1 MDSGPFFAQ
10 FIEDYYAECD
20 EHLSTIRRVLL
31 ELETHTSGRDG
42 AVASVMNVV
51 RRSLHT
57 LKGLSA
63 MVGLQTPERIAHV
76 LEDVLRSAGPSPTS
90 LDPQIIELL
99 FDGARLLEQ
108 SVSASRGGSAGPPPD
123 DLFDR
128 AAAITAAP
136 SFRNDHQPSES
147 VALSVA
153 EAEVVWIEETPATA
167 GLNELYRF
175 EFTPSAAANA
185 RGVTVESIRRRLS
198 AIGDIRAAVPR
209 VQAGGRVVFDFTV
222 ALHADQVP
230 DEAWRADGLT
240 WEHAPPA
247 VNAAPR
253 RLDIRPDAEV
263 GPMGN
268 VAAPSSLVRVDLARL
283 EDLMRGVGELVV
295 SRSRLSDALRRA
307 GNGASHGN
315 DAWEELQEANT
326 MLERQLRALRDNVM
340 RIRLVRVGELF
351 ERLRFAVRDLAR
363 EAGREITFELDGQD
377 TEVDK
382 AIVDRMLEPLMHLVR
397 NAVSHGLEDPDDRRA
412 AGKPAAGTLSL
423 RAFTSGDR
431 ISVVVE
437 DDGRGIDEAE
447 VRHRARATERNADG
461 GERGETLLD
470 ILCRSGFSTRSAA
483 DRSSGRGMGMA
494 IVRSTI
500 RELGGA
506 LTLQTEPGQGTRF
519 VVELPLTLMIVDA
532 LIVDV
537 ADQQMAVPQPVL
549 REIVQV
555 EASSISTFEN
565 NAVVS
570 FRSSV
575 LPLISLRDVFNL
587 PHAEPPTRFVLVV
600 GSDAE
605 LAGLVVDRIVGLREI
620 VVHPITDPLLAVPG
634 VGGATELGNGRVIL
648 ILDAAALVRAGRPAR
663 TRAGTP
669 ARQLSAAI

>member
-1 MDSGPFFAQ
+1 MDNGPFFAQ

-20 EHLSTIRRVLL
+20 DHLTSIRRALL
-31 ELETHTSGRDG
+31 ELETRHSAGDAATPA
-42 AVASVMNVV
+42 AVNVI
-51 RRSLHT
+51 RRGLHT

-76 LEDVLRSAGPSPTS
+76 LEDVLRSAGASPTL
-90 LDPQIIELL
+90 LDPQVIELM
-99 FDGARLLEQ
+99 FDGTRVLEQ
-108 SVSASRGGSAGPPPD
+108 SVMASRRGADDPSSD
-123 DLFDR
+123 DLFER
-128 AAAITAAP
+128 AAALTAAP
-136 SFRNDHQPSES
+136 RSEPDLSES
-147 VALSVA
+147 VAVSVA
-153 EAEVVWIEETPATA
+153 DAEVVWIEESAEAVAPE
-167 GLNELYRF
+167 ELYQF
-175 EFTPSAAANA
+175 EFTPSASANA
-185 RGVTVESIRRRLS
+185 RGVTVESIRRRL
-198 AIGDIRAAVPR
+198 AEIGEIRVAVPR
-209 VQAGGRVVFDFTV
+209 VQPGGRVVFDFTV
-222 ALHADQVP
+222 ALHAGQLP
-230 DEAWRADGLT
+230 EEAWRADGLR
-240 WEHAPPA
+240 WEG
-247 VNAAPR
+247 APR
-253 RLDIRPDAEV
+253 SVHPARQADLPADAER
-263 GPMGN
+263 GGS
-268 VAAPSSLVRVDLARL
+268 APASASLVRVDLARL

-307 GNGASHGN
+307 GAAHDD
-315 DAWEELQEANT
+315 DAWEELQET
-326 MLERQLRALRDNVM
+326 SSMLERQLRALRDNVM

-363 EAGREITFELDGQD
+363 ESGREITFDLDGQD

-397 NAVSHGLEDPDDRRA
+397 NAVAHGIEDPEVRRA
-412 AGKPAAGTLSL
+412 SGKPASGRLSL
-423 RAFTSGDR
+423 RASTSGDR
-431 ISVVVE
+431 ISVLVE

-447 VRHRARATERNADG
+447 VRQRARATAATLGG
-461 GERGETLLD
+461 GESDGTLLD
-470 ILCRSGFSTRSAA
+470 ILCQSGFSTRSEA

-506 LTLQTEPGQGTRF
+506 LTLHTEPGRGTRF

-587 PHAEPPTRFVLVV
+587 PHAEPPTRYVLVV
-600 GSDAE
+600 GSDDE

-648 ILDAAALVRAGRPAR
+648 ILDAPALVRTGRVGR
-663 TRAGTP
+663 RRAGAGAP
-669 ARQLSAAI
+669 VRQLSAVS